1 MDLLA
6 TRISSIF
13 HRHLGKTLRSFRG
26 SALLMAGCLLSAGV
40 SALQLDVET
49 TPNGEVF
56 PTLEL
61 SRPALGT
68 EALDDDGNGLLRIR
82 LSGMQTGKAVK
93 LQLSTPGLLRPLV
106 IERRLEGDTLIR
118 PRLAWD
124 VDALRQLQGP
134 RQQVLTVSIS
144 GAGLASTVRKV
155 PIRVHPL
162 DEALYFVRES
172 KADVDLGWA
181 FAAWVDP
188 DHAVVDEILGMAGL
202 IDTPRSPGRDERL
215 RLAREM
221 WIVLERRGLRYASER
236 TGISQGP
243 VMYSQR
249 VRLLSSIWDDRV
261 ANCMDGSV
269 LIASVLERL
278 GIDSVI
284 VLVPGHAFVGFYTGS
299 DKREAEFLETTL
311 LGSARQSETQGQV
324 GEGALRARALAGFEA
339 ARQAGKT
346 AYRRASPRLD
356 GRHRPDF
363 ALIDIS
369 TARAYGI
376 MPLAGGNKR
385 MHRADVVAQAPNQ
398 SSQRPADHSP

>member
-1 MDLLA
+1 MDLKA
-6 TRISSIF
+6 TRISSNF
-13 HRHLGKTLRSFRG
+13 PAHLRMTLRS
-26 SALLMAGCLLSAGV
+26 LLPSILFMGGCLLSAGA
-40 SALQLDVET
+40 SALQVVVET

-61 SRPALGT
+61 SRPAQGT
-68 EALDDDGNGLLRIR
+68 ETPDDDGNGLLRVR
-82 LSGMQTGKAVK
+82 LNGLDAGKPVK
-93 LQLSTPGLLRPLV
+93 LQLSTQGLLKPFV
-106 IERRLEGDTLIR
+106 IERRVEGDTLIR

-124 VDALRQLQGP
+124 VDALRQLRDP
-134 RQQVLTVSIS
+134 RQQVLTVAIS
-144 GAGLASTVRKV
+144 GAGVASSVRTI

-188 DHAVVDEILGMAGL
+188 NHPVVDEILGMAGL
-202 IDTPRSPGRDERL
+202 SDTPRSRGRDERL

-221 WIVLERRGLRYASER
+221 WVVLERRGLRYASER

-278 GIDSVI
+278 GIESFI

-311 LGSARQSETQGQV
+311 LGNARLSGTQGR
-324 GEGALRARALAGFEA
+324 GREGDLRERALAGFEA

>member
-1 MDLLA
+1 MDLKA
-6 TRISSIF
+6 TRISSNF
-13 HRHLGKTLRSFRG
+13 PAHLRMTLRS
-26 SALLMAGCLLSAGV
+26 LLPSILFMGGCLLSAGA
-40 SALQLDVET
+40 SALQVVVET

-61 SRPALGT
+61 SRPAQGT
-68 EALDDDGNGLLRIR
+68 ETPDDDGNGLLRVR
-82 LSGMQTGKAVK
+82 LNGLDAGKTVK
-93 LQLSTPGLLRPLV
+93 LQLSTQGLLKPFV
-106 IERRLEGDTLIR
+106 IERRVEGDTLIR

-124 VDALRQLQGP
+124 VDALRQLRDP
-134 RQQVLTVSIS
+134 RQQVLTVAIS
-144 GAGLASTVRKV
+144 GAGVASSVRTI

-188 DHAVVDEILGMAGL
+188 NHPVVDEILGMAGL
-202 IDTPRSPGRDERL
+202 SDTPRSRGRDERL

-221 WIVLERRGLRYASER
+221 WVVLERRGLRYASER